1 MRLQGKLAVVTGG
14 SEGIG
19 LAICEA
25 LAREGAD
32 LVIVGRTVAK
42 LAAAQQ
48 QIGNAAR
55 ILVSADLSTEP
66 GIGAVVEEVRQLRRP
81 LDILVN
87 NAAVAHLATF
97 ESITAEQYN
106 YSVALNVSA
115 PFFLTQRLLPH
126 FIQPGASIINISSY
140 FAGKMIMNRPLSVY
154 SLSKGAI
161 NSLTKSLAFELG
173 PRGIRVNAV
182 APGTVNTPMRKK
194 SVEAM
199 SKENQD
205 ALQQYVERSYPL
217 GVIGE
222 PSDFGGIVVFLA
234 SDEASWVTGSIFAI
248 DGGFTAG

>member
-25 LAREGAD
+25 LAREGAEV
-32 LVIVGRTVAK
+32 VIVGRTMAK
-42 LAAAQQ
+42 LSAAQL
-48 QIGNAAR
+48 QIGKAA
-55 ILVSADLSTEP
+55 IALVPTDLSTES
-66 GIGAVVEEVRQLRRP
+66 GIGAVVEQVRQLGRP
-81 LDILVN
+81 LDILVS
-87 NAAVAHLATF
+87 NAAVAHLAAF

-126 FIQPGASIINISSY
+126 FTQPGASIINISSY

-182 APGTVNTPMRKK
+182 SPGTVNTPMRKR
-194 SVEAM
+194 SVDAM
-199 SKENQD
+199 SKEHQEE
-205 ALQQYVERSYPL
+205 LQKYVERSYPL
-217 GVIGE
+217 GTIGK
-222 PSDFGGIVVFLA
+222 PSDLGGIAVFLA